1 MGQEL
6 LQGKPGRVFVDVPLP
21 AQTCKAG
28 LPIEIEA
35 LADMLGELMLAE
47 KHLDAHVMAALPQE
61 AVHWR
66 VLDWASAP
74 APEEAIEALRALN
87 PELGLPFPLSEAT
100 IDLRP
105 LLYAMDIVTVA
116 PWPVPALAPE
126 LQEVVIRCLGSCR
139 NDGNLLRP
147 DQIAWMLEQVAGEP
161 LIIRHRHRSRLVL
174 REPSRQQVNCAGP
187 ETASQTPPP

>member
-1 MGQEL
+1 MKQT
-6 LQGKPGRVFVDVPLP
+6 KSGRS
-21 AQTCKAG
+21 Q
-28 LPIEIEA
+28 
-35 LADMLGELMLAE
+35 
-47 KHLDAHVMAALPQE
+47 
-61 AVHWR
+61 
-66 VLDWASAP
+66 
-74 APEEAIEALRALN
+74 
-87 PELGLPFPLSEAT
+87 T

>member
-1 MGQEL
+1 
-6 LQGKPGRVFVDVPLP
+6 
-21 AQTCKAG
+21 
-28 LPIEIEA
+28 
-35 LADMLGELMLAE
+35 
-47 KHLDAHVMAALPQE
+47 
-61 AVHWR
+61 
-66 VLDWASAP
+66 
-74 APEEAIEALRALN
+74 
-87 PELGLPFPLSEAT
+87 
-100 IDLRP
+100 
-105 LLYAMDIVTVA
+105 MDIVTVA